1 MSSVSIGSWILIA
14 DGNLTLKVIEIDKKK
29 NQVLTEVQNNFIL
42 GEKKNV
48 NIPGA
53 KIEIDTITE
62 KDVNDI
68 VNFGLKNNVDFI
80 ALSFTRSKKC
90 MQQCRDL
97 LGEKGKHIG
106 IIPKIEN
113 EEGLLNLKE
122 ILSLSEG
129 LMLARGDL
137 GMELYPEQL
146 FMVQKYCTKICR

>member
-1 MSSVSIGSWILIA
+1 
-14 DGNLTLKVIEIDKKK
+14 
-29 NQVLTEVQNNFIL
+29 
-42 GEKKNV
+42 
-48 NIPGA
+48 
-53 KIEIDTITE
+53 
-62 KDVNDI
+62 
-68 VNFGLKNNVDFI
+68 
-80 ALSFTRSKKC
+80 

-137 GMELYPEQL
+137 GMELYPEQF
-146 FMVQKYCTKICR
+146 FMVQKYCTKICREMNIPMIVAT